1 MIVDGITLLTM
12 IRDGEI
18 KENTKLKDNLGEE
31 YIYKDDGYGGL
42 TLYKEDALNNE
53 YYTPDYSFFTDKDIT
68 FEILSEQD
76 EEIDIEAI
84 TYFDEVRDLSTWSNE
99 TLSDNQRSI
108 LIKIKELT
116 KAVKQLNKK
125 IK

>member
-12 IRDGEI
+12 IRDGAI
-18 KENTKLKDNLGEE
+18 KENTKFKDNLGEE

-42 TLYKEDALNNE
+42 ILYKEDTLNNE

-68 FEILSEQD
+68 FEILSEQE

-84 TYFDEVRDLSTWSNE
+84 EEIPNKILNLEDLEEYIIDYHNKIN
-99 TLSDNQRSI
+99 D
-108 LIKIKELT
+108 LI